1 MREALISIL
10 ALLAVAPLAKTS
22 DLGKDGFNLYKDY
35 LRARSDDVEDPASAE
50 RLLYFYRAPLQ
61 LYPGLLP
68 AVEQEYR
75 KRTGNA
81 FKNHLLS
88 KEFWADDAGEGLGK
102 RSSKTAISLIMQGKH
117 PYYATES
124 PSGDDVEP
132 LE

>member
-10 ALLAVAPLAKTS
+10 ALLTVAPFAKTS
-22 DLGKDGFNLYKDY
+22 EMGKDGFNLYKDY
-35 LRARSDDVEDPASAE
+35 LRARSEDADGPGPSE
-50 RLLYFYRAPLQ
+50 RMLYRAPLQ

-88 KEFWADDAGEGLGK
+88 KEFWADEAGEGLGK
-102 RSSKTAISLIMQGKH
+102 RSSRTAISLIMQGKH
-117 PYYATES
+117 PYDMDEGHYC
-124 PSGDDVEP
+124 PYG
-132 LE
+132 